1 LLLQKVLFTN
11 FSIIKISIRQNKL
24 KKALKY
30 LEKGREACLQYNEV
44 ENLAITHL
52 NICAIQSQLGQYAL
66 KIILS

>member
-1 LLLQKVLFTN
+1 
-11 FSIIKISIRQNKL
+11 L